1 VDPQEYSVKKAELS
15 KKTVSELRAM
25 AKARGLR
32 GYSAQ
37 RKAQLVDALAAKSTE
52 PRRNERKAGSEKD
65 KARAAGERAKAS
77 GGRAAKRAGGA
88 SRSRKRGP
96 ATSSRLSRDET
107 DVESVVGRGL
117 SPRTRRAF
125 SLYRALGEQRVK
137 ASKYYLGVH
146 ESPEIDEG
154 FMFPE
159 THGEN
164 VVILMVRDPYWLFA
178 YWEFSPD
185 LNEELVGRVGED
197 ALARSRLVLRVY
209 DVTGS
214 DIDEDTEYH
223 DIDVAPGAR
232 DWYINVTRVER
243 DYRVDIGLLLPDG
256 TFIVIARSNCVSLPP
271 IGPSDEVDER
281 WVTLETLE
289 EVYKLAERGPASGSG
304 GWGSGGW
311 GRG

>member
-1 VDPQEYSVKKAELS
+1 
-15 KKTVSELRAM
+15 M
-25 AKARGLR
+25 
-32 GYSAQ
+32 
-37 RKAQLVDALAAKSTE
+37 
-52 PRRNERKAGSEKD
+52 
-65 KARAAGERAKAS
+65 
-77 GGRAAKRAGGA
+77 
-88 SRSRKRGP
+88 
-96 ATSSRLSRDET
+96 
-107 DVESVVGRGL
+107 ESIVGRGL

-164 VVILMVRDPYWLFA
+164 IVILMVRDPYWLFA

-197 ALARSRLVLRVY
+197 RLARSRLVLRVY
-209 DVTGS
+209 DVTES
-214 DIDEDTEYH
+214 DIDERTEYH

-256 TFIVIARSNCVSLPP
+256 SFIVIARSNCVSLPP

-281 WVTLETLE
+281 WVTLESLE
-289 EVYKLAERGPASGSG
+289 EVYKLAERGPATGSG